1 LNSDTQFT
9 AIVCANDRLAI
20 GAIEALREAGLRCPE
35 DVSVTG
41 YNDMP
46 LIDRIQPALTT
57 IRIESFATGQAAAH
71 ALYMLMR
78 GDEDMV
84 PLETIMPVEIV
95 TRNSVAKSS
104 SMKL

>member
-1 LNSDTQFT
+1 
-9 AIVCANDRLAI
+9 
-20 GAIEALREAGLRCPE
+20 
-35 DVSVTG
+35 
-41 YNDMP
+41 MP

-78 GDEDMV
+78 GDDDMV

-95 TRNSVAKSS
+95 IRNSVAKSS
-104 SMKL
+104 RMKL